1 MVREEDAL
9 VIAARDV
16 AVPVAPAGPADGCTE
31 DLPRLMALP
40 GLIGTRVLF
49 GRRQEIFGADEEARS
64 IYRVISGA
72 VRDVT
77 VLTDGRRQVSA
88 FHLAGD
94 VFGLTAGPR
103 HSHSAEAV
111 VETVAMVYPRRP
123 IEDAARRD
131 ARLACTLWLAALRQL
146 EQGQDHVLLLG
157 RRSAVERV
165 AAFLAEIEQRSV
177 GSGWFVLP
185 MTRRDIADY
194 LGLTIET
201 VSRAVTRLEA
211 EGALLRAGAKR
222 IRLRHAPL
230 RHLMGD

>member
-1 MVREEDAL
+1 M
-9 VIAARDV
+9 IAATGV
-16 AVPVAPAGPADGCTE
+16 ALPPLPPGPAEGCGE
-31 DLPRLMALP
+31 ALPPLMSAP

-49 GRRQEIFGADEEARS
+49 GRRQEIFGAGEEARS
-64 IYRVISGA
+64 VYRVISGA
-72 VRDVT
+72 VHGFT
-77 VLTDGRRQVSA
+77 SLADGRRQVNA
-88 FHLAGD
+88 FHLPGD
-94 VFGLTAGPR
+94 VFGLGAGPL

-111 VETVAMVYPRRP
+111 VETAAMVYPRRP
-123 IEDAARRD
+123 FEEAARRD
-131 ARLACTLWLAALRQL
+131 GHLAYTLWLAALRQL
-146 EQGQDHVLLLG
+146 EHGQDHVLLLG

-165 AAFLAEIEQRSV
+165 AAFLAQIERRSV

-222 IRLRHAPL
+222 IRLCHAAL
-230 RHLMGD
+230 RHVMGD